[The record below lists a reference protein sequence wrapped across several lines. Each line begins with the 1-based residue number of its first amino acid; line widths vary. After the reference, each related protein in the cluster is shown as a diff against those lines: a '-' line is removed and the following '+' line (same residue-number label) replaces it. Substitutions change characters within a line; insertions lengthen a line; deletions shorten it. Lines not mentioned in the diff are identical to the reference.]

1 MRSMMS
7 FVHDEDGAA
16 LAEYALLV
24 GFIALVCVAA
34 AMAVGEA
41 VSGRLDAFAKEIPKS

>member
-1 MRSMMS
+1 MASVRS
-7 FVHDEDGAA
+7 FVRSEDAAA

-34 AMAVGEA
+34 AAAVGTA
-41 VSGRLDAFAKEIPKS
+41 VGGKLNSFATEMAK